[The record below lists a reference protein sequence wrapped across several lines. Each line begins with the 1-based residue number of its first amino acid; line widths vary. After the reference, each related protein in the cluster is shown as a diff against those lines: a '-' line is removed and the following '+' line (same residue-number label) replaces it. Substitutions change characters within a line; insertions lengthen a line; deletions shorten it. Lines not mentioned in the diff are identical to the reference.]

1 MLSYWRNI
9 RSFGGDARRFL
20 VASSLFGFTLYG
32 GVFSVLLNI
41 YMLRL
46 GYGPE
51 FIGLVNGASLLAQA
65 FFGLPA
71 GAAGQRWGLRRAMTA
86 GLALSV
92 WGGLLF
98 LGAEWLPA
106 AWQRGWLLASNVLS
120 GLGMSLFIVN
130 SSPFLMAVATVEMRD
145 LAFSVQSALMP
156 LAALAGSLL
165 GGFAPSLLAR
175 TLGLSLDHPAPYRYA
190 LLVAPLLLAAA
201 VPILRRSVDV
211 DPSRGPVVAGGTGRP
226 PYEVITVM
234 AVVVA
239 LRLVGQ
245 SAASTFFNVYMDD
258 VLGVSTATIGLWFG
272 AGRLA
277 GFVAALAMPF
287 LGKRSGRV
295 GLIVLCTLLS
305 AVNLVPLALA
315 PHPTVAG
322 LVFVLN
328 STYAW
333 IMVPAVLLLQQELVA
348 PRWRTTMAGADTL
361 ATGLSY
367 GLVAWAGGFAISA
380 WGYPTLFLVG
390 GAISA
395 VGAMLFWAYFRTPRG
410 ELRVGQPAGTE
421 SDPQI

>member
-1 MLSYWRNI
+1 L
-9 RSFGGDARRFL
+9 FL
-20 VASSLFGFTLYG
+20 
-32 GVFSVLLNI
+32 GV
-41 YMLRL
+41 
-46 GYGPE
+46 E
-51 FIGLVNGASLLAQA
+51 
-65 FFGLPA
+65 GLPA
-71 GAAGQRWGLRRAMTA
+71 
-86 GLALSV
+86 S
-92 WGGLLF
+92 
-98 LGAEWLPA
+98 
-106 AWQRGWLLASNVLS
+106 WQRGWRRVTNMLA
-120 GLGMSLFIVN
+120 GLGMSRFIVN
-130 SSPFLMAVATVEMRD
+130 SSPFLMAVATVELRD

-156 LAALAGSLL
+156 LAALAGSLF

-175 TLGLSLDHPAPYRYA
+175 ALGLSLDHPAPYRYA
-190 LLVAPLLLAAA
+190 LLVAPLLLATA
-201 VPILRRSVDV
+201 VPILRRSGDV
-211 DPSRGPVVAGGTGRP
+211 EQGRGAVVVGGTGRP

-239 LRLVGQ
+239 LRLGGQ
-245 SAASTFFNVYMDD
+245 SAASTFFNVYMDA

-277 GFVAALAMPF
+277 GVMAALAMPF
-287 LGKRSGRV
+287 LGKRSGRG

-322 LVFVLN
+322 MVFVLN

-367 GLVAWAGGFAISA
+367 GLVAWTGGFAISA
-380 WGYPTLFLVG
+380 WGYPTLFLAG

-395 VGAMLFWAYFRTPRG
+395 LGAVLFWAYFRTPRG
-410 ELRVGQPAGTE
+410 ELRPRPPGDASP
-421 SDPQI
+421 DPQI